1 MHVMGNGSNCLFF
14 LITIVILILL
24 GVNHDPIYLGLR
36 IIYCL
41 DSTQQQSTTLLQADK
56 KTETMTIQEDV
67 SIPLLLEQKNST
79 DETSCKANLWMVY
92 LSTIVSVCGSFEFGS
107 WAGFSS
113 PTQAEI
119 MKDLSVT
126 IEEYSVFGSLLTFG
140 AMIGA
145 ITSGPM
151 ADSIGRKGAMRTATG
166 FSVAGW
172 LAIYFAK
179 GALSLDIGRLAT
191 GYGMGIFSYVVIHD
205 HDAFLDKVP
214 VFIAEI
220 APKNLRGALTAVN
233 QLLICTGLSVSFII
247 GTVITWRTLA
257 LTGFVPSAI
266 LLVGL
271 FFIPE
276 SPRWLAK
283 IGHEKEFEAALQN
296 LRGKDSDIL
305 MEAAEIWVLKTLER
319 LPKTKML
326 DLFQGRHLRSVI
338 IGVGLMFFQHFGGI
352 SGICFY
358 FSNIFESAGVSSSTR
373 TIVYAILQLPITAHC
388 TTMIDKAGRKPQIL
402 LSSTGLVLSCIL
414 SWIAFYLKDHNLAPS
429 SVPILSVAGILIFP
443 ISIKGVP
450 GSLATLVNWFC
461 GWAVTYSFNSLT
473 GWSSSGTFMLYAA
486 ICALGILFVVAM
498 VPENKGKGLKQIQ
511 AEINA

>member
-1 MHVMGNGSNCLFF
+1 
-14 LITIVILILL
+14 
-24 GVNHDPIYLGLR
+24 
-36 IIYCL
+36 
-41 DSTQQQSTTLLQADK
+41 
-56 KTETMTIQEDV
+56 
-67 SIPLLLEQKNST
+67 
-79 DETSCKANLWMVY
+79 MVY

-191 GYGMGIFSYVVIHD
+191 GYGMGIFSYVV
-205 HDAFLDKVP
+205 P

-305 MEAAEIWVLKTLER
+305 MEAAEILDYIETLER

-429 SVPILSVAGILIFP
+429 SVPILSVAGILVNLKNTSSDSYIVPWVVMSEIFP